1 MFGLLLNDSG
11 DIYLS
16 GGQFARGEGVN
27 RVTQEVESAL
37 RLFLG
42 EWFLD
47 INKGVPYIQEI
58 FKRPIDQEK
67 IENILSAKVLEVNS
81 VQTVDTITSAFDQAT
96 RLYSARITGTTIYN
110 EPFEANLPEIII

>member
-1 MFGLLLNDSG
+1 MFGLLLNDDG

-16 GGQFARGEGVN
+16 GGQFARGDGVG

-47 INKGVPYIQEI
+47 ITKGVPYTQEI

-67 IENILSAKVLEVNS
+67 IEDILSAKVLEVNS
-81 VQTVDTITSAFDQAT
+81 VQSVDSITSTFNSAT
-96 RLYSARITGTTIYN
+96 RLYSALITGTTIYN
-110 EPFEANLPEIII
+110 EPFEVNLPEIIV